1 MKCKMSRGPDGW
13 TKFCRIL
20 NFALV
25 FETVLAF
32 ALIYVPGINSG
43 LQMEMLFPTAWFPCL
58 PFVILGRGSMIQL
71 MSLKETKSDFV
82 VVSTPKLGGRS

>member
-1 MKCKMSRGPDGW
+1 MII
-13 TKFCRIL
+13 CRIL

-58 PFVILGRGSMIQL
+58 PFVILGRGPIMQL
-71 MSLKETKSDFV
+71 MSL
-82 VVSTPKLGGRS
+82 

>member
-58 PFVILGRGSMIQL
+58 PFVILGRGSITPL
-71 MSLKETKSDFV
+71 MRLV
-82 VVSTPKLGGRS
+82 